1 MLRGRASNL
10 DTRLHGTTAE
20 DVIANARV
28 AIAKAQTLIQ
38 DHELKLAIK
47 KKVKE
52 LEATRHQVQKE
63 LADHSSK
70 LETLRAQ
77 LASKPFYQKRS

>member
-1 MLRGRASNL
+1 M
-10 DTRLHGTTAE
+10 
-20 DVIANARV
+20 
-28 AIAKAQTLIQ
+28 QTLIQ
-38 DHELKLAIK
+38 DHELKLTNEK
-47 KKVKE
+47 KKAEE

-77 LASKPFYQKRS
+77 LTSKPFLSDEELRAQALAEVEEVRQRDV